1 MSFFDLI
8 KKSVIEEFTGT
19 ISVDS
24 LLISLLV
31 ACLTA
36 IFIIYVYRK
45 TYSGVVFS
53 KSYALCILLVTMVT
67 SLVIKT
73 INSNLALSLGMV
85 GALSIVR
92 YRTAVKDPID
102 TGFMFWGITAGI
114 MSGAGL
120 YLVTIIASLTLGFLF
135 FLSYSFGFKA
145 NSQYLLVI
153 RYDIAYNDV
162 VLDKIRRLPKHKL
175 RSKSIANDK
184 VELTFD
190 IDIKEGK
197 DNIVEALYAVEGID
211 NVNLISYQNDFGA

>member
-8 KKSVIEEFTGT
+8 KKSVVEEFTGT
-19 ISVDS
+19 ISLDS

-36 IFIIYVYRK
+36 IFIVYVYRK

-53 KSYALCILLVTMVT
+53 KSFALCILLITMVT
-67 SLVIKT
+67 TLVIKT

-120 YLVTIIASLTLGFLF
+120 YLISIIASLALGFLF
-135 FLSYSFGFKA
+135 FLSYLFGFKA
-145 NSQYLLVI
+145 SSQYLLVI
-153 RYDIAYNDV
+153 RYNINYNEI
-162 VLDKIRRLPKHKL
+162 VLDKLRKLPKHKL
-175 RSKSIANDK
+175 RSKSISNDK
-184 VELTFD
+184 IELTFD

-197 DNIVEALYAVEGID
+197 ENIIEALYTVEGID